1 MLNIDKGTPDLRVES
16 VCHGA
21 FAFASTTKT
30 NYKCAINSKM
40 SPTSKTT
47 VVKQFPGCCPSLE
60 LGLKAFANAFL
71 STNFTNGNN
80 INNLEKASS
89 SARVSSI
96 RSPKHQLLSRESAKK
111 RPGCNMI
118 NYGMNKNQRTLPPI
132 FLTFNSSGSRR

>member
-1 MLNIDKGTPDLRVES
+1 MLNIDKGTLDLRVES

-71 STNFTNGNN
+71 STNFTIGIN
-80 INNLEKASS
+80 INFEKTSS

-118 NYGMNKNQRTLPPI
+118 NYGMNKNPRTLPPI
-132 FLTFNSSGSRR
+132 FLTFNSSCSRR